1 MRTDR
6 LLQRSSS
13 YLKLCRNYLL
23 CGYQTRSLTQG
34 LEVIVVEKGDIGAQA
49 SGAAAGLLAPIR
61 PLSQEDSF
69 KTLQLAGIARFP
81 LFVPELEDA
90 SGLTVGYQQT
100 GTLRV
105 LPPEKVALVHAWA
118 EAWQQAGYHIE
129 VLTPE
134 EACAHE
140 PLLSP
145 GLHGAVSIA
154 DEAQVVPA
162 QLVKALAQAARRAGA
177 FIYDHTEVIALERS
191 ESGESIKGA
200 WTSRGELLRCN
211 HLVIAAGTWSAK
223 LGEWLSV
230 PLPIRPV
237 RGEIVALQQPSTP
250 LRTIIFDEGVWDED
264 VYIAPRADGTIIIG
278 ATKAEVG
285 FDTSVTAGGV
295 QHLLD
300 VAIRLLPALANCPIT
315 RMWACLRP
323 KTRDSRPLLGPLPGW
338 SNVTVASGH
347 GGFGVTLSMITGET
361 IAELVAT
368 GQYSEI
374 IRPFA
379 LQEQRST
386 QSNELSEEESTALP
400 FYRPAFSEQQVKDF
414 VIRWAI
420 KQFAVAPADQARVRV
435 ADFRYFPL
443 SGHWNCLIEYS
454 PSLDDVSV
462 VITVKDQALTV
473 EEFVEYPP
481 P

>member
-1 MRTDR
+1 MEQPMRVLIVGGGVIGCSIAYFLR
-6 LLQRSSS
+6 
-13 YLKLCRNYLL
+13 KRNVD
-23 CGYQTRSLTQG
+23 
-34 LEVIVVEKGDIGAQA
+34 VIVVEKGDIGAQA

-61 PLSQEDSF
+61 PLSQEDPF

-81 LFVPELEDA
+81 SFIPELEDA
-90 SGLTVGYQQT
+90 SGLTIGYQQT
-100 GTLRV
+100 GTLRI
-105 LPPEKVALVHAWA
+105 LPPEKLVPARRWA
-118 EAWQQAGYHIE
+118 EAWQKAGYRID
-129 VLTPE
+129 VLTPK
-134 EACAHE
+134 EALARE
-140 PLLSP
+140 PLLFP

-154 DEAQVVPA
+154 NEAQVVPA

-200 WTSRGELLRCN
+200 WTSGGELLRCD

-264 VYIAPRADGTIIIG
+264 VYVAPRADGTAIIG

-347 GGFGVTLSMITGET
+347 GGFGVTLSIITGET

-368 GQYSEI
+368 GQYPAI

-379 LQEQRST
+379 PQGQRST
-386 QSNELSEEESTALP
+386 RSNELSEEESAALP

-420 KQFAVAPADQARVRV
+420 KQFAVAPANQARVRV
-435 ADFRYFPL
+435 ASFHYFPL
-443 SGHWNCLIEYS
+443 SGHWNCLIEFS
-454 PSLDDVSV
+454 PSLDDISV
-462 VITVKDQALTV
+462 AIAVKDQALTV
-473 EEFVEYPP
+473 EGFVEYPP

>member
-1 MRTDR
+1 VLIVGGGVIGCSIAYFLRKR
-6 LLQRSSS
+6 
-13 YLKLCRNYLL
+13 
-23 CGYQTRSLTQG
+23 GV
-34 LEVIVVEKGDIGAQA
+34 EVIVVEKGDIGAQA

-61 PLSQEDSF
+61 PLSQEDPF

-81 LFVPELEDA
+81 SLVPELEDA

-105 LPPEKVALVHAWA
+105 LPPEKLVPARIWA
-118 EAWQQAGYHIE
+118 EAWRKAGYRIE

-134 EACAHE
+134 EARARE

-154 DEAQVVPA
+154 EEAQVAPA
-162 QLVKALAQAARRAGA
+162 QLVKALAEAARSAGA
-177 FIYDHTEVIALERS
+177 VIYDHTEVIALERS
-191 ESGESIKGA
+191 ESGDSIKGA
-200 WTSRGELLRCN
+200 WTSRGELLRCDQ
-211 HLVIAAGTWSAK
+211 LVIAAGTWSAK

-264 VYIAPRADGTIIIG
+264 VYIAPKPDGTVIIG
-278 ATKAEVG
+278 ATKADVG
-285 FDTSVTAGGV
+285 FDTSVSAGGV

-300 VAIRLLPALANCPIT
+300 VAIRLLPALANCPIA

-323 KTRDSRPLLGPLPGW
+323 KTPDSRPLLGPLPGW

-347 GGFGVTLSMITGET
+347 GGFGVTLSIVTGET

-368 GQYSEI
+368 GQYPEI

-379 LQEQRST
+379 PQGRRST
-386 QSNELSEEESTALP
+386 QSNALSEEESAALP
-400 FYRPAFSEQQVKDF
+400 FYRPSFSEQQVKDF
-414 VIRWAI
+414 AVRWAI
-420 KQFAVAPADQARVRV
+420 KQFSVAPADQARVRV
-435 ADFRYFPL
+435 ANFHYFPL

-454 PSLDDVSV
+454 HSLDDVSV
-462 VITVKDQALTV
+462 AIVVKDQALTV
-473 EEFVEYPP
+473 EGFVEYPP